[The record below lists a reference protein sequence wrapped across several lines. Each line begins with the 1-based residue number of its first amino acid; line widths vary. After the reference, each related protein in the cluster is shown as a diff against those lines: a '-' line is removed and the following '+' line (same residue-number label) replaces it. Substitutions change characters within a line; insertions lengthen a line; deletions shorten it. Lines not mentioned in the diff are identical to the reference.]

1 MSGKSELTN
10 NGFHILS
17 SLQRKGRLS
26 AKKFAECRIKT
37 AVEWPI
43 KKFAEHHIKDGGLDS
58 FVCSTIYYLVPHV
71 TMAGNL
77 LTQKGW
83 KHSLLKLSLFSCR
96 LQKCFLPNVTGG
108 LAQVWLN
115 YLLYPPFQY
124 FDNTWH
130 FANCFPMVNL
140 KIVWFNYI
148 WKYIK
153 HKQYLPPT
161 IVSWKYHSRLG
172 VETYAFN
179 IKR

>member
-1 MSGKSELTN
+1 M
-10 NGFHILS
+10 
-17 SLQRKGRLS
+17 
-26 AKKFAECRIKT
+26 
-37 AVEWPI
+37 EWPI

-77 LTQKGW
+77 LTQNGW
-83 KHSLLKLSLFSCR
+83 KHSCLKLSLFSCR

-161 IVSWKYHSRLG
+161 TVSWKYHSRLG

-179 IKR
+179 IKRKFI

>member
-1 MSGKSELTN
+1 MK
-10 NGFHILS
+10 
-17 SLQRKGRLS
+17 
-26 AKKFAECRIKT
+26 
-37 AVEWPI
+37 WPI
-43 KKFAEHHIKDGGLDS
+43 KKFAEHHIKDGGLDVDT

-108 LAQVWLN
+108 LAQVWMN

-153 HKQYLPPT
+153 HKQSEPSEISRSRKISWDFALDF
-161 IVSWKYHSRLG
+161 VSKHLENRDRERKNLDLVSKNEIRKAKISISSRK
-172 VETYAFN
+172 T
-179 IKR
+179 R